1 MAKIILALILLT
13 ISQKTLGK
21 PNPVKRREVDE
32 YTDYMPTRGDLP
44 DFTDN
49 EIQFLV
55 PQWTPSEV
63 ELTPEIIEEEFV
75 TTYPALDRRKINIS
89 LIPMRIIMSYLIYT
103 IVSCLEED

>member
-21 PNPVKRREVDE
+21 PNPVKRHEVDE

-49 EIQFLV
+49 EIQFMV

-89 LIPMRIIMSYLIYT
+89 LIPMRIIMS
-103 IVSCLEED
+103 